1 MPDPDLSR
9 PLRVLGLIPARGG
22 SKGVPRKNVRPL
34 AGRPLLDYTVEAA
47 RASRRLSEV
56 VLTTEDEEIAR
67 IGRGLGLDV
76 PFLRP
81 AELARDET
89 PMLPVVVHAIEW
101 LEAHGRIFDAICLLQ
116 PTNPLRR
123 ADDIDGCIALLED
136 QRADAS
142 VTVLR
147 VPHEHNP
154 HWVYFRCENGCMHLS
169 TGEVAPIPRRQ
180 DLPPAFHREGSVY
193 VVRRDVVIGQKSLY
207 GRLLVGYEI
216 DSRRSVNID
225 SAEDWARAESLL
237 ALETPAPAVS
247 ADSPARG
254 R

>member
-1 MPDPDLSR
+1 MNVADPESST

-47 RASRRLSEV
+47 RGSRRLSEI

-81 AELARDET
+81 AELAEDET
-89 PMLPVVVHAIEW
+89 PMLPVVLHAVQW
-101 LEAHGRIFDAICLLQ
+101 LEEHGRRFDAVCLLQ

-123 ADDIDGCIALLED
+123 AEDIDGCIALLDE
-136 QRADAS
+136 QRADAA

-147 VPHEHNP
+147 VPPEHNP
-154 HWVYFRCENGCMHLS
+154 HWVYLRCEDGCIHLA
-169 TGEVAPIPRRQ
+169 TGETAPIPRRQ
-180 DLPPAFHREGSVY
+180 DLPAAFHREGSVY
-193 VVRRDVVIGQKSLY
+193 VVRRDVLIGQKSLY
-207 GRLLVGYEI
+207 GRFLVGYEM
-216 DSRRSVNID
+216 DARRSVNID
-225 SAEDWARAESLL
+225 SSDDWARAESLL
-237 ALETPAPAVS
+237 EALS
-247 ADSPARG
+247 ADSADSAARA